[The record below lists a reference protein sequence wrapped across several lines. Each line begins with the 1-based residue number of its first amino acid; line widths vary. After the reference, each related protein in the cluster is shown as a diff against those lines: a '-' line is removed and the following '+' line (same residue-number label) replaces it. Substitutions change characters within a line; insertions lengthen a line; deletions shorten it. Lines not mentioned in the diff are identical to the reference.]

1 MEPIYLYDTTLRDGT
16 QGENITFSADEKVKI
31 ALRLDDIG
39 IHYIEGGWPG
49 SNPKDMQF
57 FDLAKRVSFKNARLV
72 AFGSTR
78 KPGTTPEQ
86 DPNLQALLA
95 SGTPTVTIFGK
106 SWDMHVEEIMANSL
120 EENLAMINHSVG
132 YLKSNGRETIYDAE
146 HFFDGYKHNPDYAVQ
161 TLFAALD
168 GGADFIVLC
177 DTNGGTLPFEI
188 DSIFKEVQQLLV
200 DRDDAGSNDITVK
213 LGIHTHNDCGL
224 AVANTI
230 TAVHAGAV
238 MVQGTINGYGER
250 CGNAD
255 LTSVV
260 PVLDLKMNKPC
271 ISGDNLK
278 KLKPLSRYISE
289 TANQVPVNNRP
300 FVGKSAFAHKGGIH
314 VSAIMKAPKAY
325 EHMDPALVGNQRRV
339 LVSDMSGKSNVVYKA
354 RELGIEL
361 DTNGYDSS
369 KIVSEIKQLEQQGY
383 QFDVADGSFK
393 ILMEKFTDQFE
404 PLFTLES
411 FRVTIEKDKDQPCSS
426 QATMKISVGGKEEIT
441 AAEGYGP
448 VSALDNALRKALD
461 RFFPDL
467 DTMRL
472 VDFKVRVIDGNR
484 ATAAKVRVFI
494 ESRDQDKIWSTIGVS
509 EIRIRSGV
517 PSGYQKTS
525 SKPAGRH
532 WPTAFNSN
540 WQVKI
545 KFAAAM
551 SRHRKNCRF
560 LISNQIRIIVSKE
573 STID

>member
-1 MEPIYLYDTTLRDGT
+1 MDPIFLYDTTLRDGT
-16 QGENITFSADEKVKI
+16 QGENVTFSADEKVKI
-31 ALRLDDIG
+31 ALRLDDNG

-78 KPGTTPEQ
+78 KPRIKPEA
-86 DPNLQALLA
+86 DRNLTALLDA
-95 SGTPTVTIFGK
+95 ETPTVTIFGK
-106 SWDMHVEEIMANSL
+106 SWDLHVEEIMANSL
-120 EENLAMINHSVG
+120 DENLTMIFDSVK
-132 YLKSNGRETIYDAE
+132 YLKDNGRETIYDAE
-146 HFFDGYKHNPDYAVQ
+146 HFFDGYKHNREYAVQ
-161 TLFAALD
+161 TLFAAAK

-188 DSIFKEVQQLLV
+188 DTIFSEVQKLIT
-200 DRDDAGSNDITVK
+200 DSEAAAATSGTVK
-213 LGIHTHNDCGL
+213 LGVHTHNDCGL

-230 TAVHAGAV
+230 TAVKAGAV
-238 MVQGTINGYGER
+238 MVQGTMNGYGER

-255 LTSVV
+255 LTSVI
-260 PVLDLKMNKPC
+260 PVLELKMKIPC
-271 ISGDNLK
+271 ISNENLK
-278 KLKPLSRYISE
+278 KLNALSRYISE
-289 TANQVPVNNRP
+289 TANQVPLSNRP

-314 VSAIMKAPKAY
+314 VSAVMIAPKAY
-325 EHMDPALVGNQRRV
+325 EHMDPELVGNQRRV
-339 LVSDMSGKSNVVYKA
+339 LVSDMSGKSNVEYKA

-361 DTNGYDSS
+361 DTNGFDSS
-369 KIVSEIKQLEQQGY
+369 KIVAEIKQLEQQGY
-383 QFDVADGSFK
+383 QFDIADGSFK
-393 ILMEKFTDQFE
+393 ILMQKFTDQFE

-411 FRVTIEKDKDQPCSS
+411 FRVTIEKNKDRPCSS

-494 ESRDQDKIWSTIGVS
+494 ESRDQDQIWSTIGVS
-509 EIRIRSGV
+509 EDIIEAS
-517 PSGYQKTS
+517 
-525 SKPAGRH
+525 
-532 WPTAFNSN
+532 
-540 WQVKI
+540 WQALADSFQFKL
-545 KFAAAM
+545 A
-551 SRHRKNCRF
+551 SE
-560 LISNQIRIIVSKE
+560 NQIRHSKMPAQE
-573 STID
+573 ELPIFGK